1 MVYLEKYDVYI
12 DNDLVVYRVAE
23 RNSYGHRKGVLY
35 RLKFSID
42 KDGYLHTSCNIK
54 GNIKNLHLHRI
65 VAEAFI
71 PNPENKISV
80 DHINR
85 NKLDNR
91 IENLRWAS
99 CKEQELNKDRTIR
112 SMELHDGFRCKVG
125 TIEEKRTWRRKHYA
139 LHVER
144 FRANDHER
152 YERDREKRK
161 SAAMDYYA
169 RKKLTHK
176 RVLLS
181 DGKKHWIPR
190 EAVA

>member
-12 DNDLVVYRVAE
+12 DNDLVVYRIAK
-23 RNSYGHRKGVLY
+23 RNSFGHRNGVLY

-42 KDGYLHTSCNIK
+42 KDGYLHTACRINHST
-54 GNIKNLHLHRI
+54 KNLHLHRI
-65 VAEAFI
+65 IAEAFI

-85 NKLDNR
+85 NKLDNS
-91 IENLRWAS
+91 IENLRWATWS
-99 CKEQELNKDRTIR
+99 EQQDNTNSTIN
-112 SMELHDGFRCKVG
+112 SMKLHDGFRCKVG

-139 LHVER
+139 IHVER
-144 FRANDHER
+144 NRENDRAR

-161 SAAMDYYA
+161 SAALDYYE